1 MYSDNALSKILKSWT
16 AEFKPPD
23 NGKEKLLLQAS
34 AFEKKRRHF
43 SLLIP
48 RTQFNEYPLQI
59 TNEWSQP
66 LFSFFFAQ
74 SMHASLQ
81 ARL

>member
-1 MYSDNALSKILKSWT
+1 MYSDNSLGKILKSWT
-16 AEFKPPD
+16 SEYKPPD
-23 NGKEKLLLQAS
+23 NGREKLLLQAS
-34 AFEKKRRHF
+34 AVEKKRRHF
-43 SLLIP
+43 SFLIP
-48 RTQFNEYPLQI
+48 RTQFNEYPLHS

-74 SMHASLQ
+74 SMHASVQ